1 MFVWQT
7 FHRFGGINVT
17 GKLDKQT
24 VDLMGTPRCG
34 VPDVLEEQLVDD
46 QEILDVG
53 DKEEEENGTTSYFP
67 SRRKRYALQGSRW
80 RTKSLTYKVKNQM
93 LHGCNKKGATLYKVV
108 FQPWKLTRLKSRA

>member
-24 VDLMGTPRCG
+24 VDLMATPRCG

-53 DKEEEENGTTSYFP
+53 DKEEEENGTNSYFP

-93 LHGCNKKGATLYKVV
+93 LHGCNKKRCNLVQGCFPALEAHKV
-108 FQPWKLTRLKSRA
+108 KK

>member
-53 DKEEEENGTTSYFP
+53 DKEEENGTNSYH
-67 SRRKRYALQGSRW
+67 
-80 RTKSLTYKVKNQM
+80 TKGPFTHYWFMTTKERVIRPN
-93 LHGCNKKGATLYKVV
+93 TLCI
-108 FQPWKLTRLKSRA
+108 

>member
-24 VDLMGTPRCG
+24 VDLMATPRCG

-53 DKEEEENGTTSYFP
+53 DKEEEENGTNSYFP

-93 LHGCNKKGATLYKVV
+93 LHGCNKKSATL
-108 FQPWKLTRLKSRA
+108 